1 MAHEYKQQDKSSGRD
16 IIFWLI
22 RKGELI
28 ELQKL
33 QGKGY
38 VPTLQKKEK
47 QKQNIV
53 CNSEQPEMQISL

>member
-28 ELQKL
+28 EVQKL

-47 QKQNIV
+47 QK
-53 CNSEQPEMQISL
+53 

>member
-1 MAHEYKQQDKSSGRD
+1 MAHEYKQRTNHLEEILFSGY
-16 IIFWLI
+16 LI

-47 QKQNIV
+47 QK
-53 CNSEQPEMQISL
+53 